1 LSPEGDQEHQEGLCR
16 LSESDQG
23 VYEAGLELAARSL
36 LAIMFYSD
44 ESTTSQGRGLELGE
58 IRCAAQRR
66 KLQRNKDVGLQP
78 SISSRIFSFLT
89 IEKAEPHPLETSCA
103 RQEIV
108 AD

>member
-1 LSPEGDQEHQEGLCR
+1 MSPEGDQEHQEGLCR

-36 LAIMFYSD
+36 FATMFDSD
-44 ESTTSQGRGLELGE
+44 RSTTSQGRGLELGE

-66 KLQRNKDVGLQP
+66 NIQGNKDVGLQP
-78 SISSRIFSFLT
+78 SSRIVSFLT

-103 RQEIV
+103 RQEIG
-108 AD
+108 AG